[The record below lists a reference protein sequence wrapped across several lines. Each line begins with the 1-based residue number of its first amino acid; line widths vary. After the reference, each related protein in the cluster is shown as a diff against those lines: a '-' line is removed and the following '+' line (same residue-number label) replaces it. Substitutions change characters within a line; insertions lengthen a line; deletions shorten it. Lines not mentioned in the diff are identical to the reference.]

1 MTYTQQRLENIIKII
16 LEDNENIIVN
26 KVNDNGYHFLKFY
39 NKTFKV
45 FCYIQ
50 IDRIDSICLSSLHK
64 GNGKTGS
71 GWSFVRNK
79 DFITSEMIK
88 ALIMFAWN
96 KVNTSEKN
104 ITIEQYLKDGYNY
117 NAITKEFRNYCIENN
132 FIKSEAK

>member
-39 NKTFKV
+39 NKEFKV
-45 FCYIQ
+45 FCYVQ
-50 IDRIDSICLSSLHK
+50 IDRIDSVCLSSLHK
-64 GNGKTGS
+64 GNRKTGS

-79 DFITSEMIK
+79 DFVTSEMIK
-88 ALIMFAWN
+88 SLIMFTWN

-104 ITIEQYLKDGYNY
+104 ITIEQYLKDSYNY
-117 NAITKEFRNYCIENN
+117 NAITEEFKNYCIKNN
-132 FIKSEAK
+132 YIKSEA